1 MSKIMDI
8 KFREDEPLFTELQ
21 DLYNGIG
28 YDALYMTHYE
38 LAQQTG
44 TSPIDWKQFLMDP
57 RVTAF
62 VAEEI
67 DMLKKSKV
75 ALMLK
80 DVETNKNTGQSQLL
94 NTLLSKQKY
103 KLYRLQRSLKSAKDE
118 CVVDTTQL
126 SLFFP
131 TINIQEVDKINEFH
145 GQLIG
150 ILKAKLL
157 AEIKVC
163 QNLITEYNIQME
175 IINQEINKILKCKN
189 PVGLA
194 VDNLIRL
201 NYVSITSF

>member
-1 MSKIMDI
+1 MSKIMNI

-38 LAQQTG
+38 LAEQTG

-94 NTLLSKQKY
+94 NTLLNQTKGQERKEGPVFIY
-103 KLYRLQRSLKSAKDE
+103 TQVPLNTEEQHAE
-118 CVVDTTQL
+118 NVV
-126 SLFFP
+126 
-131 TINIQEVDKINEFH
+131 
-145 GQLIG
+145 
-150 ILKAKLL
+150 ILNDNSD
-157 AEIKVC
+157 
-163 QNLITEYNIQME
+163 QNN
-175 IINQEINKILKCKN
+175 N
-189 PVGLA
+189 
-194 VDNLIRL
+194 
-201 NYVSITSF
+201 

>member
-38 LAQQTG
+38 LAEQTG

-94 NTLLSKQKY
+94 NTLLNQT
-103 KLYRLQRSLKSAKDE
+103 KSAERKE
-118 CVVDTTQL
+118 GPVFIYTQVPLNAEEAHAENVV
-126 SLFFP
+126 
-131 TINIQEVDKINEFH
+131 
-145 GQLIG
+145 
-150 ILKAKLL
+150 IL
-157 AEIKVC
+157 
-163 QNLITEYNIQME
+163 NGNS
-175 IINQEINKILKCKN
+175 N
-189 PVGLA
+189 
-194 VDNLIRL
+194 
-201 NYVSITSF
+201 

>member
-8 KFREDEPLFTELQ
+8 KFREDEPLFIELQ

-38 LAQQTG
+38 LAVRTG

-94 NTLLSKQKY
+94 NTLLNQTKGQERKEGPVFIY
-103 KLYRLQRSLKSAKDE
+103 TQVPLNTEEQHAE
-118 CVVDTTQL
+118 NVVILNDNSDT
-126 SLFFP
+126 
-131 TINIQEVDKINEFH
+131 NN
-145 GQLIG
+145 
-150 ILKAKLL
+150 
-157 AEIKVC
+157 
-163 QNLITEYNIQME
+163 
-175 IINQEINKILKCKN
+175 NQE
-189 PVGLA
+189 
-194 VDNLIRL
+194 
-201 NYVSITSF
+201 